1 MGLDEEKMI
10 LKFEES
16 TSRLIETQ
24 IIHFFN
30 PSTKFPIRSIAFLRS
45 SIDAA

>member
-1 MGLDEEKMI
+1 MDEEKMI
-10 LKFEES
+10 LKVEENK
-16 TSRLIETQ
+16 SRLLETQ
-24 IIHFFN
+24 INHFFN